1 MTGEQISTEIF
12 MGPTYYMRLKHMVK
26 DKINYR
32 PLGPR
37 TALTRQPVSGRA
49 NDGGLRIGE
58 MERDVLLSHG
68 ISDFLKESMMERSD
82 KYKVAICN
90 ITGMVAI
97 YNPAKNLF
105 ISPMADG
112 PIKFTG
118 SLDGKSMNIEN
129 VTKFG
134 RDFSVVEV
142 PYSLK
147 LLIQE
152 LQTMNIQMRI
162 ITEDNIE
169 QLENMTFSKNI
180 DNLMFSENTTPQVI
194 MTAIRSALNNK
205 ETMAPDP
212 GSCEQTKDQPI
223 EYAQTSPAYQ
233 PESISPDVDL
243 SESPAYSAEEAKLF
257 EPISPEIGPTDDERR
272 AQGQVIYSPNSPE
285 IGPTDEERRL
295 GVSSPEEPPPPDF
308 FKGGEKVHYRGDK
321 RPERLWSVD
330 KVGDSFITIVTEDG
344 LGLAPEDKIKVVEP
358 FDLYREGDYKF
369 NMMGQPAAL
378 RPTDRINMNPE
389 NQMFSN
395 SVPAG
400 INFAPVIKINTGT
413 DNSVDHATQNHPKI
427 SLDNEAIDITPSKN
441 IMFKSDAQEQKVEK
455 KEEKKGGDGDGGGGG
470 GGILSGI
477 SNFLI
482 KKLG

>member
-1 MTGEQISTEIF
+1 
-12 MGPTYYMRLKHMVK
+12 MVK

-68 ISDFLKESMMERSD
+68 ISEFLRESMMDRGD
-82 KYKVAICN
+82 KYKIAVCN
-90 ITGMVAI
+90 VSGMISI

-105 ISPMADG
+105 VSPMADG

-129 VTKFG
+129 VTRFG
-134 RDFSVVEV
+134 RDFSVVSV

-169 QLENMTFSKNI
+169 KLENMSFSKNI
-180 DNLMFSENTTPQVI
+180 DNLLFSNDVTPQTIVSEI
-194 MTAIRSALNNK
+194 KRTLAKVKNTD
-205 ETMAPDP
+205 EPVP

-223 EYAQTSPAYQ
+223 EYPDVSPAYQ
-233 PESISPDVDL
+233 PSNVTT
-243 SESPAYSAEEAKLF
+243 
-257 EPISPEIGPTDDERR
+257 PIND
-272 AQGQVIYSPNSPE
+272 PNSPVYNPLSPE
-285 IGPTDEERRL
+285 ETTNFSPHSPDEPPPPEF
-295 GVSSPEEPPPPDF
+295 SPHSPEEPPPQQQTFSPHSPEEPPP

-321 RPERLWSVD
+321 RPEREWSVE
-330 KVGDSFITIVTEDG
+330 KVGDNFITISTQDG
-344 LGLAPEDKIKVVEP
+344 YGMSPEDKIKVVEP
-358 FDLYREGDYKF
+358 FELYRQGDYAYNLMEPGANGHF
-369 NMMGQPAAL
+369 MP
-378 RPTDRINMNPE
+378 PE
-389 NQMFSN
+389 KQMFSN
-395 SVPAG
+395 QVPAG
-400 INFAPVIKINTGT
+400 INFAPVIKINNGGT
-413 DNSVDHATQNHPKI
+413 EYSVDQEGRAQPKI
-427 SLDNEAIDITPSKN
+427 SFDNADVGIPPIEPAKN
-441 IMFKSDAQEQKVEK
+441 IVFK
-455 KEEKKGGDGDGGGGG
+455 KELNEPSEPLRKEEPVKTGGDGGGGLFT
-470 GGILSGI
+470 GIKDFI
-477 SNFLI
+477 I